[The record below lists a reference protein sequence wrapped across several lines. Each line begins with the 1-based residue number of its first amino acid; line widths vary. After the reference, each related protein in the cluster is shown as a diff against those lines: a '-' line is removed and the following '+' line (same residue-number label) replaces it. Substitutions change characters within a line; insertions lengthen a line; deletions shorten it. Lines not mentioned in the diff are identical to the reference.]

1 MNKNQKQESLSK
13 APTNQSAPYQ
23 ELGAYLESL
32 RRTRPYEGRK
42 LSIHRLTHLAEM
54 SNSTYAHIKKGAV

>member
-1 MNKNQKQESLSK
+1 MNKNQKLESLSK

-32 RRTRPYEGRK
+32 RRTRPYEGR
-42 LSIHRLTHLAEM
+42 
-54 SNSTYAHIKKGAV
+54 